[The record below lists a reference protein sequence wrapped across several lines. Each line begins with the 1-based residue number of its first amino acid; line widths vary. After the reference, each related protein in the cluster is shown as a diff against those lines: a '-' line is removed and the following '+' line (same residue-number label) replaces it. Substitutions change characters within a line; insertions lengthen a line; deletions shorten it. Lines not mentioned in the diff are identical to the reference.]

1 MKNEIEMQLCLFRKY
16 LIDKGYKEYTA
27 SGLDSTVGQYITAV
41 EIVFLEE
48 RLSVEEFNR
57 RINEICCL
65 YDIGGA
71 KESIGERGHRTVI
84 NALKRY
90 REFIYPSWRTSEKA
104 IVTNK
109 MIPKT
114 NEKKNEKIVNQMMVN
129 EKSIVTTRDLETN
142 EISTYKL
149 VRNKQN
155 AENEV
160 SMDSPLAKSLLGHRK
175 GDIVTI
181 DSLLPYQV
189 EIVKVD
195 NAENV
200 KGIKSVNDFKVYKS
214 FVNGRFFKTQP

>member
-1 MKNEIEMQLCLFRKY
+1 MENEREMQFYLFRKY
-16 LIDKGYKEYTA
+16 LTENGYKIYTP
-27 SGLDSTVGQYITAV
+27 SGLESTVGQYIDAV
-41 EIVFLEE
+41 EKVLKEE
-48 RLSVEEFNR
+48 GMFIEEFNR

-71 KESIGERGHRTVI
+71 KESLGEKGHRTVI

-104 IVTNK
+104 IGTNK
-109 MIPKT
+109 IIPKIIPKT
-114 NEKKNEKIVNQMMVN
+114 NEKKNEKTINLMMVN

-149 VRNKQN
+149 VRDKQN
-155 AENEV
+155 AGNEV
-160 SMDSPLAKSLLGHRK
+160 LMDSPIAKSLLGHRE

-195 NAENV
+195 NSENE
-200 KGIKSVNDFKVYKS
+200 KGKKSVNDFKVYKT
-214 FVNGRFFKTQP
+214 FKV

>member
-1 MKNEIEMQLCLFRKY
+1 MENEREMQFYLFRKY
-16 LIDKGYKEYTA
+16 LVEKGYKEYTP
-27 SGLDSTVGQYITAV
+27 SGLESTVGQYIDAV
-41 EIVFLEE
+41 EKVLEE
-48 RLSVEEFNR
+48 ERMSIEEFNR
-57 RINEICCL
+57 RINEICFL

-90 REFIYPSWRTSEKA
+90 REFINPAYCAPAKV
-104 IVTNK
+104 IK
-109 MIPKT
+109 KDKIIPKT
-114 NEKKNEKIVNQMMVN
+114 NEKKNEKTINLMMVN
-129 EKSIVTTRDLETN
+129 EKSLVTTRNLETN

-149 VRNKQN
+149 VRDKKN

-160 SMDSPLAKSLLGHRK
+160 LMDSPLAKSLLGHRK

-200 KGIKSVNDFKVYKS
+200 KGIKSVNDFKVYKT
-214 FVNGRFFKTQP
+214 FKV

>member
-1 MKNEIEMQLCLFRKY
+1 MENEREMQFYLFRKY
-16 LIDKGYKEYTA
+16 LVEKGYKEFTA

-41 EIVFLEE
+41 GMVFEE
-48 RLSVEEFNR
+48 EKMSIEEFNR

-90 REFIYPSWRTSEKA
+90 REFIDPAYCAPAKV
-104 IVTNK
+104 IK
-109 MIPKT
+109 KDKIIPKT
-114 NEKKNEKIVNQMMVN
+114 NEKKNEKTINLMMVN
-129 EKSIVTTRDLETN
+129 EKSLVTTRILKTN

-149 VRNKQN
+149 VKNKQN

-160 SMDSPLAKSLLGHRK
+160 SMDSPIAKSLLGHRE

-195 NAENV
+195 NSENV
-200 KGIKSVNDFKVYKS
+200 KGIKSVNDFKVYKP

>member
-1 MKNEIEMQLCLFRKY
+1 MENEREMQFYLFRKY
-16 LIDKGYKEYTA
+16 LVEKGYKEYTP
-27 SGLDSTVGQYITAV
+27 SGLESTVGQYIDAV
-41 EIVFLEE
+41 EKVLEE
-48 RLSVEEFNR
+48 ERMSIEEFNR
-57 RINEICCL
+57 RINEICFL

-90 REFIYPSWRTSEKA
+90 REFIDSAYCAPAKV
-104 IVTNK
+104 IK
-109 MIPKT
+109 KDKIIPKT
-114 NEKKNEKIVNQMMVN
+114 NKKKNEKAINLMMVN
-129 EKSIVTTRDLETN
+129 EKSIVTTRNLETN

-160 SMDSPLAKSLLGHRK
+160 LMDSPLAKSLLGHRK

-189 EIVKVD
+189 EIVEVD
-195 NAENV
+195 NFENV
-200 KGIKSVNDFKVYKS
+200 KGIKSVNDFKVDKT
-214 FVNGRFFKTQP
+214 FKV

>member
-1 MKNEIEMQLCLFRKY
+1 MENEREMQFYLFRKY
-16 LIDKGYKEYTA
+16 LIENGYKVYTP
-27 SGLDSTVGQYITAV
+27 SGQPSVVFQYAREV
-41 EIVFLEE
+41 EIILENE
-48 RLSVEEFNR
+48 RMSIEEFNS
-57 RINEICCL
+57 RINEICFL

-71 KESIGERGHRTVI
+71 KQKLGEKGHRRVI

-90 REFIYPSWRTSEKA
+90 REFIDPAYCAPAKV
-104 IVTNK
+104 IK
-109 MIPKT
+109 KDKIIPKT
-114 NEKKNEKIVNQMMVN
+114 NEKKNEKTINLMMVN

-142 EISTYKL
+142 ETHTYKL

-189 EIVKVD
+189 EIVEVD
-195 NAENV
+195 NFENDIR
-200 KGIKSVNDFKVYKS
+200 KKTVNI
-214 FVNGRFFKTQP
+214 FKTRP

>member
-1 MKNEIEMQLCLFRKY
+1 MENEREMQFYLFRKY
-16 LIDKGYKEYTA
+16 LIDKGYKEFTS

-41 EIVFLEE
+41 GMVFEEE

-90 REFIYPSWRTSEKA
+90 REFIYPAYCAPAKV
-104 IVTNK
+104 IK
-109 MIPKT
+109 KDKIIPKT
-114 NEKKNEKIVNQMMVN
+114 NEKRNEKTINLMMVN
-129 EKSIVTTRDLETN
+129 EKSIVTTRILKTN

-160 SMDSPLAKSLLGHRK
+160 LMDSPLAKSLLGHRK

-200 KGIKSVNDFKVYKS
+200 KGIKSVNDFKVYKT
-214 FVNGRFFKTQP
+214 FKV

>member
-1 MKNEIEMQLCLFRKY
+1 MENEREMQFYLFRKY
-16 LIDKGYKEYTA
+16 LVEKGYKEYTP
-27 SGLDSTVGQYITAV
+27 SGLESTVGQYIDAV
-41 EIVFLEE
+41 EKVFEE
-48 RLSVEEFNR
+48 EKMSIEEFNR

-90 REFIYPSWRTSEKA
+90 REFIDPAYCAPAKV
-104 IVTNK
+104 IK
-109 MIPKT
+109 KDKIIPKT
-114 NEKKNEKIVNQMMVN
+114 NKKKNEKTINLMMVN
-129 EKSIVTTRDLETN
+129 EKSIVTTRNLETN

-160 SMDSPLAKSLLGHRK
+160 LMDSPLAKSLLGHRK

-181 DSLLPYQV
+181 DSQLPYQV

-195 NAENV
+195 NSENV
-200 KGIKSVNDFKVYKS
+200 KGIKSVKDFKVYKP
-214 FVNGRFFKTQP
+214 FVNGQYF

>member
-1 MKNEIEMQLCLFRKY
+1 MENEREMQFYLFRKY
-16 LIDKGYKEYTA
+16 LIDKGYKEFTA
-27 SGLDSTVGQYITAV
+27 SGLDSTVGKYITAV

-90 REFIYPSWRTSEKA
+90 REFINPAYCAPAKV
-104 IVTNK
+104 IK
-109 MIPKT
+109 KDKIIPKT
-114 NEKKNEKIVNQMMVN
+114 NEKKNEKTINLMMVN
-129 EKSIVTTRDLETN
+129 EKSLVTTRNLETN

-149 VRNKQN
+149 VRDKKN

-160 SMDSPLAKSLLGHRK
+160 LMDSPLAKSLLGHRK

-200 KGIKSVNDFKVYKS
+200 KGIKSVNDFKVYKT
-214 FVNGRFFKTQP
+214 FKV

>member
-1 MKNEIEMQLCLFRKY
+1 MENEREMQFYLFRKY
-16 LIDKGYKEYTA
+16 LVDKGYKEFTA
-27 SGLDSTVGQYITAV
+27 SGLDSTVGQYIIAV
-41 EIVFLEE
+41 GMVFEEE

-90 REFIYPSWRTSEKA
+90 REFIYPAYCAPAKV
-104 IVTNK
+104 IK
-109 MIPKT
+109 KDKIIPKT
-114 NEKKNEKIVNQMMVN
+114 NEKRNEKTINLMMVN
-129 EKSIVTTRDLETN
+129 EKSIVTTRNLETN

-160 SMDSPLAKSLLGHRK
+160 LMD
-175 GDIVTI
+175 
-181 DSLLPYQV
+181 
-189 EIVKVD
+189 
-195 NAENV
+195 
-200 KGIKSVNDFKVYKS
+200 
-214 FVNGRFFKTQP
+214 

>member
-1 MKNEIEMQLCLFRKY
+1 MENEREMQFYLFRKY
-16 LIDKGYKEYTA
+16 LTGETYKPKVVFGYA
-27 SGLDSTVGQYITAV
+27 RAV
-41 EIVFLEE
+41 EKVLEE
-48 RLSVEEFNR
+48 ERMSIEEFNR

-71 KESIGERGHRTVI
+71 KERLGERGHRTVI

-90 REFIYPSWRTSEKA
+90 REFIDPAYCAPAKV
-104 IVTNK
+104 IK
-109 MIPKT
+109 KDKIIPKT
-114 NEKKNEKIVNQMMVN
+114 NEKKNEKTINLMMVN
-129 EKSIVTTRDLETN
+129 EKSLVTTRILKTN

-149 VRNKQN
+149 VKNKQN

-160 SMDSPLAKSLLGHRK
+160 SMDSPIAKSLLGHRE

-195 NAENV
+195 NSENV
-200 KGIKSVNDFKVYKS
+200 KGIKSVNDFKVYKP

>member
-16 LIDKGYKEYTA
+16 LIDKGYKEFTA

-41 EIVFLEE
+41 GMVFEE
-48 RLSVEEFNR
+48 EKMSIEEFNR
-57 RINEICCL
+57 RINEICFL

-90 REFIYPSWRTSEKA
+90 REFIDPAYCAPAKV
-104 IVTNK
+104 IK
-109 MIPKT
+109 KDKIIPKT
-114 NEKKNEKIVNQMMVN
+114 NEKKNEKTINLMMVN
-129 EKSIVTTRDLETN
+129 EKSLVTTRILKTN

-160 SMDSPLAKSLLGHRK
+160 LMDSPLAKSLLGHRK

-195 NAENV
+195 NSENV
-200 KGIKSVNDFKVYKS
+200 KGIKSVNDFKVYKT
-214 FVNGRFFKTQP
+214 FKV

>member
-1 MKNEIEMQLCLFRKY
+1 MENEREMQFYLFRKY
-16 LIDKGYKEYTA
+16 LIENGYKVYTP
-27 SGLDSTVGQYITAV
+27 SGQPSVVFQYAREV
-41 EIVFLEE
+41 EIILENE
-48 RLSVEEFNR
+48 RMSIEEFNS
-57 RINEICCL
+57 RINEICFL

-71 KESIGERGHRTVI
+71 KQKLGEKGHRRVI

-90 REFIYPSWRTSEKA
+90 REFIDPAYCAPAKV
-104 IVTNK
+104 IK
-109 MIPKT
+109 KDKIIPKT
-114 NEKKNEKIVNQMMVN
+114 NEKKNEKTINLMMVN

-142 EISTYKL
+142 ETHTYKL

-189 EIVKVD
+189 EIVEVD
-195 NAENV
+195 NFENDIR
-200 KGIKSVNDFKVYKS
+200 KKTVNI
-214 FVNGRFFKTQP
+214 FKTQP

>member
-1 MKNEIEMQLCLFRKY
+1 MENEREMQFYLFRKY
-16 LIDKGYKEYTA
+16 LTGETYKPKVVFGYA
-27 SGLDSTVGQYITAV
+27 RAV
-41 EIVFLEE
+41 EKVLEE
-48 RLSVEEFNR
+48 ERMSIEEFNR
-57 RINEICCL
+57 RINEICFL

-90 REFIYPSWRTSEKA
+90 REFIDPAYCAPAKV
-104 IVTNK
+104 IK
-109 MIPKT
+109 KDKIIPKT
-114 NEKKNEKIVNQMMVN
+114 NEKKNEKTINLMMVN
-129 EKSIVTTRDLETN
+129 EKSLVTTRILKTN

-160 SMDSPLAKSLLGHRK
+160 LMDSPLAISLLGHRK

-189 EIVKVD
+189 EIVEVD
-195 NAENV
+195 NVENV
-200 KGIKSVNDFKVYKS
+200 KGIKSVNDFKVDKT
-214 FVNGRFFKTQP
+214 FKV

>member
-1 MKNEIEMQLCLFRKY
+1 MENEREMQFYLFRKY
-16 LIDKGYKEYTA
+16 LIDKGYKEFTA

-41 EIVFLEE
+41 GMVFEEE

-90 REFIYPSWRTSEKA
+90 REFIYPAYCAPAKV
-104 IVTNK
+104 IK
-109 MIPKT
+109 KDKIIPKT
-114 NEKKNEKIVNQMMVN
+114 NEKRNEKTINLMMVN
-129 EKSIVTTRDLETN
+129 EKSIVTTRILKTN

-155 AENEV
+155 AKNEV
-160 SMDSPLAKSLLGHRK
+160 LMDSPLAKSLLGHRK

-200 KGIKSVNDFKVYKS
+200 KGIKSVNDFKVYKT
-214 FVNGRFFKTQP
+214 FKV

>member
-1 MKNEIEMQLCLFRKY
+1 MENEREMQFYLFRKY
-16 LIDKGYKEYTA
+16 LIENGYKVYTP
-27 SGLDSTVGQYITAV
+27 SGQPSVVFQYAREV
-41 EIVFLEE
+41 EIILENE
-48 RLSVEEFNR
+48 RMSIEEFNS
-57 RINEICCL
+57 RINEICFL

-71 KESIGERGHRTVI
+71 KQKLGEKGHRRVI

-90 REFIYPSWRTSEKA
+90 REFIDPAYCAPAKV
-104 IVTNK
+104 IK
-109 MIPKT
+109 KDKIIPKT
-114 NEKKNEKIVNQMMVN
+114 NEKKNEKTINLMMVN
-129 EKSIVTTRDLETN
+129 EKSIVTTRNLETN

-155 AENEV
+155 AEKEV

-195 NAENV
+195 NFENDIR
-200 KGIKSVNDFKVYKS
+200 KKAINIFKI
-214 FVNGRFFKTQP
+214 QH

>member
-57 RINEICCL
+57 RINEICRL

-114 NEKKNEKIVNQMMVN
+114 NEKKNEKNINLMMVN

-149 VRNKQN
+149 VRVKKN

-160 SMDSPLAKSLLGHRK
+160 LMNTSLAKSLLGHRK

-181 DSLLPYQV
+181 DSQLPYQV

-195 NAENV
+195 NSENE
-200 KGIKSVNDFKVYKS
+200 KGKKSVKDFKGYKP
-214 FVNGRFFKTQP
+214 FVNGRFFKTQL

>member
-1 MKNEIEMQLCLFRKY
+1 MENEREMQFYLFRKY
-16 LIDKGYKEYTA
+16 LVEKGYKEYTP
-27 SGLDSTVGQYITAV
+27 SGLESTVGQYIDAV
-41 EIVFLEE
+41 EKVLEE
-48 RLSVEEFNR
+48 ERMSIEEFNR

-90 REFIYPSWRTSEKA
+90 REFINPAYCAPAKV
-104 IVTNK
+104 IK
-109 MIPKT
+109 KDKIIPKT
-114 NEKKNEKIVNQMMVN
+114 NEKKNEKTINLMMVN
-129 EKSIVTTRDLETN
+129 EKSLVTTRNLETN

-160 SMDSPLAKSLLGHRK
+160 SMDSPIAKSLLGHRE

-189 EIVKVD
+189 EIVKV
-195 NAENV
+195 NNSENE
-200 KGIKSVNDFKVYKS
+200 KGKKSVNDFKVYKP
-214 FVNGRFFKTQP
+214 FVNGRFFKTQL

>member
-1 MKNEIEMQLCLFRKY
+1 MENEREMQFYLFRKY
-16 LIDKGYKEYTA
+16 LVEKGYKEFTA

-41 EIVFLEE
+41 GMVFEE
-48 RLSVEEFNR
+48 EKMSIEEFNR
-57 RINEICCL
+57 RINEICFL

-90 REFIYPSWRTSEKA
+90 REFIDPAYCAPAKV
-104 IVTNK
+104 IK
-109 MIPKT
+109 KDKIIPKT
-114 NEKKNEKIVNQMMVN
+114 NEKKNEKTINLMMVN
-129 EKSIVTTRDLETN
+129 EKSLVTTRILKTN

-149 VRNKQN
+149 VKNKQN

-160 SMDSPLAKSLLGHRK
+160 SMDSPIAKSLLGHRE

-195 NAENV
+195 NSENV
-200 KGIKSVNDFKVYKS
+200 KGIKSVNDFKVYKP
-214 FVNGRFFKTQP
+214 FVNGRFFKTQL

>member
-1 MKNEIEMQLCLFRKY
+1 MENEREMQFYLFRKY
-16 LIDKGYKEYTA
+16 LIDKGYKEFTA

-41 EIVFLEE
+41 GMVFEEE

-57 RINEICCL
+57 RINEICFL

-114 NEKKNEKIVNQMMVN
+114 NEKKNEKIVNLMMVN

-149 VRNKQN
+149 VRDKKN
-155 AENEV
+155 AGNEV
-160 SMDSPLAKSLLGHRK
+160 SMDSPIAKSLLGHRE

-189 EIVKVD
+189 EIVKV
-195 NAENV
+195 NNSENE
-200 KGIKSVNDFKVYKS
+200 KGKKSVNDFKVYKP
-214 FVNGRFFKTQP
+214 FVNGRFFKTQL

>member
-1 MKNEIEMQLCLFRKY
+1 MENEREMQFYLFRKY
-16 LIDKGYKEYTA
+16 LTGETYKPKVVFGYA
-27 SGLDSTVGQYITAV
+27 RAV
-41 EIVFLEE
+41 EKVLEE
-48 RLSVEEFNR
+48 ERMSIEEFNR

-71 KESIGERGHRTVI
+71 KESLGERGHRTVI

-90 REFIYPSWRTSEKA
+90 REFIDPAYCAPAKV
-104 IVTNK
+104 IK
-109 MIPKT
+109 KDKIIPKT
-114 NEKKNEKIVNQMMVN
+114 NEKKNEKTINLMMVN
-129 EKSIVTTRDLETN
+129 EKSLVTTRILKTN

-149 VRNKQN
+149 VKNKQN

-160 SMDSPLAKSLLGHRK
+160 SMDSPIAKSLLGHRE

-195 NAENV
+195 NSENV
-200 KGIKSVNDFKVYKS
+200 KGIKSVNDFKVYKP

>member
-1 MKNEIEMQLCLFRKY
+1 MENEREMQFYLFRKY
-16 LIDKGYKEYTA
+16 LIDKGYKEFTA
-27 SGLDSTVGQYITAV
+27 SGLDSTVGQYIDAV
-41 EIVFLEE
+41 EKVLEE
-48 RLSVEEFNR
+48 ERISIEEFNR
-57 RINEICCL
+57 RINEICFL

-90 REFIYPSWRTSEKA
+90 REFINPAYCAPAKV
-104 IVTNK
+104 IK
-109 MIPKT
+109 KDKIIPKT
-114 NEKKNEKIVNQMMVN
+114 NEKKNEKTINLMMVN
-129 EKSIVTTRDLETN
+129 EKSLVTTRNLETN

-160 SMDSPLAKSLLGHRK
+160 LIDSPLAKSLLGHRK

-189 EIVKVD
+189 EIVEVD
-195 NAENV
+195 NFENE
-200 KGIKSVNDFKVYKS
+200 KGKKSVNDFKVYKP
-214 FVNGRFFKTQP
+214 FVNGRFFKTQL

>member
-1 MKNEIEMQLCLFRKY
+1 MENEREMQFYLFRKY
-16 LIDKGYKEYTA
+16 LVEKGYKEFTA

-41 EIVFLEE
+41 GMVFEE
-48 RLSVEEFNR
+48 EKMSIEEFNR

-90 REFIYPSWRTSEKA
+90 REFIDPAYCAPAKV
-104 IVTNK
+104 IK
-109 MIPKT
+109 KDKIIPKT
-114 NEKKNEKIVNQMMVN
+114 NEKKNEKTINLMMVN
-129 EKSIVTTRDLETN
+129 EKSLVTTRILKTN

-149 VRNKQN
+149 VKNKQN

-160 SMDSPLAKSLLGHRK
+160 SMDSPIAKSLLGHRE

-195 NAENV
+195 NSENV
-200 KGIKSVNDFKVYKS
+200 KGIKSVNDFKVYKP
-214 FVNGRFFKTQP
+214 FVNGRFFKTQL

>member
-1 MKNEIEMQLCLFRKY
+1 MENEREMQFYLFRKY
-16 LIDKGYKEYTA
+16 LTGETYKPKVVFGYA
-27 SGLDSTVGQYITAV
+27 RAV
-41 EIVFLEE
+41 EKVLEE
-48 RLSVEEFNR
+48 ERMSIEEFNR
-57 RINEICCL
+57 RINEICFL

-90 REFIYPSWRTSEKA
+90 REFINPAYCAPAKV
-104 IVTNK
+104 IK
-109 MIPKT
+109 KDKIIPKT
-114 NEKKNEKIVNQMMVN
+114 NEKKNEKTINLMMVN
-129 EKSIVTTRDLETN
+129 EKSLVTTRNLETN

-149 VRNKQN
+149 VRDKKN

-160 SMDSPLAKSLLGHRK
+160 LMDSPLAKSLLGHRK

-200 KGIKSVNDFKVYKS
+200 KGIKSVNDLKVYKP
-214 FVNGRFFKTQP
+214 FVNGRFLKAQH

>member
-1 MKNEIEMQLCLFRKY
+1 MENEREMQFYLFRKY
-16 LIDKGYKEYTA
+16 LIDKGYKEFTA

-41 EIVFLEE
+41 GMVFEEE

-114 NEKKNEKIVNQMMVN
+114 NEKKNEKTINLMMVN
-129 EKSIVTTRDLETN
+129 EKSIVTTRDLETD

-149 VRNKQN
+149 VRDKKN

-160 SMDSPLAKSLLGHRK
+160 LMDSPLAKSLLGHRK

-189 EIVKVD
+189 EIVEVD
-195 NAENV
+195 NFENDIR
-200 KGIKSVNDFKVYKS
+200 KKAINI
-214 FVNGRFFKTQP
+214 FKTQP

>member
-1 MKNEIEMQLCLFRKY
+1 MENEREMQFYLFRKY
-16 LIDKGYKEYTA
+16 LVEKGYKEYTP
-27 SGLDSTVGQYITAV
+27 SGLESTVGQYIDAV
-41 EIVFLEE
+41 GMVFEE
-48 RLSVEEFNR
+48 EKMSIEEFNR

-90 REFIYPSWRTSEKA
+90 REFIDPAYCAPAKV
-104 IVTNK
+104 IK
-109 MIPKT
+109 KDKIIPKT
-114 NEKKNEKIVNQMMVN
+114 NEKKNEKTINLMMVN
-129 EKSIVTTRDLETN
+129 EKSLVTTRNLETN

-149 VRNKQN
+149 VRNKQY

-160 SMDSPLAKSLLGHRK
+160 LMDSPLAKSLLGHRK

-195 NAENV
+195 NSENV
-200 KGIKSVNDFKVYKS
+200 KGIKSVKDFKVYKP
-214 FVNGRFFKTQP
+214 FVNGQYF

>member
-1 MKNEIEMQLCLFRKY
+1 MENEREMQFYLFRKY
-16 LIDKGYKEYTA
+16 LTGETYKPKVVFGYA
-27 SGLDSTVGQYITAV
+27 RAV
-41 EIVFLEE
+41 EKVLEE
-48 RLSVEEFNR
+48 ERMSIKEFNR

-90 REFIYPSWRTSEKA
+90 REFIYPAYCAPAKV
-104 IVTNK
+104 IK
-109 MIPKT
+109 KDKIIPKT
-114 NEKKNEKIVNQMMVN
+114 NEKRNEKTINLMIVN
-129 EKSIVTTRDLETN
+129 EKSIVTTRILKTN

-160 SMDSPLAKSLLGHRK
+160 LMDSPLAKSLLGHRK

-200 KGIKSVNDFKVYKS
+200 KGIKSVNDFKVYKT
-214 FVNGRFFKTQP
+214 FKV

>member
-1 MKNEIEMQLCLFRKY
+1 MKNEREMQLCLFRKY

-71 KESIGERGHRTVI
+71 KERLGERGHRTVI

-90 REFIYPSWRTSEKA
+90 REFIDPSYYAPVGA
-104 IVTNK
+104 IK
-109 MIPKT
+109 KDKIIPKT
-114 NEKKNEKIVNQMMVN
+114 NEKKNEKIINLMLVN
-129 EKSIVTTRDLETN
+129 EKSVVTIRDLKTN
-142 EISTYKL
+142 ETYTYKL
-149 VRNKQN
+149 VRDKQN
-155 AENEV
+155 EENEV
-160 SMDSPLAKSLLGHRK
+160 LMDTQLAKSLLGHRE

-189 EIVKVD
+189 EIVEVD
-195 NAENV
+195 NFENDKRKKSINDFNV
-200 KGIKSVNDFKVYKS
+200 KKTFK
-214 FVNGRFFKTQP
+214 F

>member
-1 MKNEIEMQLCLFRKY
+1 MENEREMQFYLFGKY
-16 LIDKGYKEYTA
+16 LVEKGYKEYTP
-27 SGLDSTVGQYITAV
+27 SGLESTVGQYIDAV
-41 EIVFLEE
+41 EKVLEEE

-90 REFIYPSWRTSEKA
+90 REFINPAYCVPAKV
-104 IVTNK
+104 IK
-109 MIPKT
+109 KDKIIPKT
-114 NEKKNEKIVNQMMVN
+114 NEKKNEKTINLMMVN
-129 EKSIVTTRDLETN
+129 EKSLVTTRNLETN

-160 SMDSPLAKSLLGHRK
+160 LMDSPLAKSLLGHRK

-195 NAENV
+195 NFENE
-200 KGIKSVNDFKVYKS
+200 KGKKFVNDFKVYKP
-214 FVNGRFFKTQP
+214 FVNGRFFKTQL

>member
-1 MKNEIEMQLCLFRKY
+1 MENEREMQFYLFRKY
-16 LIDKGYKEYTA
+16 LIDKGYKEFTA

-41 EIVFLEE
+41 GMVFEEE

-90 REFIYPSWRTSEKA
+90 REFIYPAYCAPAKV
-104 IVTNK
+104 IK
-109 MIPKT
+109 KDKIIPKT
-114 NEKKNEKIVNQMMVN
+114 NEKRNEKTINLMMVN
-129 EKSIVTTRDLETN
+129 EKSIVTTRILKTN

-160 SMDSPLAKSLLGHRK
+160 LMDSPLAKSLLGHRK

-200 KGIKSVNDFKVYKS
+200 KGIKSVNDFKVYKT
-214 FVNGRFFKTQP
+214 FKV

>member
-16 LIDKGYKEYTA
+16 LIDKGYKEFTA

-41 EIVFLEE
+41 GMVFEE
-48 RLSVEEFNR
+48 EKMSIEEFNR
-57 RINEICCL
+57 RINEICFL

-90 REFIYPSWRTSEKA
+90 REFIDPAYCAPAKV
-104 IVTNK
+104 IK
-109 MIPKT
+109 KDKIIPKT
-114 NEKKNEKIVNQMMVN
+114 NEKKNEKTINLMMVN
-129 EKSIVTTRDLETN
+129 EKSLVTTRILKTN

-160 SMDSPLAKSLLGHRK
+160 LMDSPLAKSLLGHRK

-195 NAENV
+195 NSENV
-200 KGIKSVNDFKVYKS
+200 KGIKSVNDFKVYKP
-214 FVNGRFFKTQP
+214 FVNGRFFKTQL

>member
-1 MKNEIEMQLCLFRKY
+1 MENEREMQFYLFRKY
-16 LIDKGYKEYTA
+16 LIENGYKVYTP
-27 SGLDSTVGQYITAV
+27 SGQPSVVFQYAREV
-41 EIVFLEE
+41 EIILENE
-48 RLSVEEFNR
+48 RMSIEEFNS
-57 RINEICCL
+57 RINEICFL

-71 KESIGERGHRTVI
+71 KQRLGEKGHRRVI

-90 REFIYPSWRTSEKA
+90 REFIDPAYCAPAKV
-104 IVTNK
+104 IK
-109 MIPKT
+109 KDKIIPKT
-114 NEKKNEKIVNQMMVN
+114 NEKKNEKTINLMMVN

-142 EISTYKL
+142 ETHTYKL

-189 EIVKVD
+189 EIVEVD
-195 NAENV
+195 NFENDIR
-200 KGIKSVNDFKVYKS
+200 KKTVNI
-214 FVNGRFFKTQP
+214 FKTRP